1 MREPIHKEDFT
12 ITARDVANAGFCIT
26 PGLKEFLEAR
36 GYDLKEFIRHGL
48 PAETF
53 RKFND
58 ARTDRVVAK
67 AMERVSR
74 G

>member
-1 MREPIHKEDFT
+1 MSQPIHKDDFI

-26 PGLKEFLEAR
+26 PGLKEFLEIR
-36 GYDLKEFIRHGL
+36 GYDLKEFIRNGL

-58 ARTDRVVAK
+58 ARTDRVVEK

>member
-1 MREPIHKEDFT
+1 MSDPIIRDD
-12 ITARDVANAGFCIT
+12 ILVTARDVVDAGFCIM
-26 PGLKEFLEAR
+26 PGLKEFLEIR
-36 GYDLKEFIRHGL
+36 GYDLKEFVRNGL

-58 ARTDRVVAK
+58 ARSDRVVVK
-67 AMERVSR
+67 AMERAGR